1 MAGTVKVSVIVP
13 VYGVERYLGRCIE
26 SLLGQTLR
34 QLEIILVDDGSPDAC
49 PQICDRYAREHANVT
64 VIHKRNEGL
73 GMARNTGLLRAR
85 GDYVAFVDSDDYI
98 ARTGLES
105 LYDIACRH
113 GADTVLGAYARVR
126 GDGSSRRGQNP
137 LGGSVFTGST
147 EILTTVLRGMLGSP
161 VGYPD
166 DMYQMMSVWLGIYS
180 RKIIC
185 DNDIRFCSERQL
197 ISEDLIFDLD
207 YYPHAQRVAI
217 SDCDYYYYCENG
229 SSLTTAYRG
238 DRFEMDRRLYQE
250 LERRCT
256 ALGLDAQDRLDRSF
270 LGRARQCL
278 YAEVRCQPWRVAR
291 TNMRRI
297 CSDGFLTERVRR
309 YPMRRY
315 PPKLRLLAFLM
326 EHRAVDLLYVICAA
340 FK

>member
-1 MAGTVKVSVIVP
+1 MADTVKVSVIVP

-26 SLLGQTLR
+26 SLLGQTLEPI
-34 QLEIILVDDGSPDAC
+34 EIILVDDGSPDAC

-73 GMARNTGLLRAR
+73 GMARNSGLLHAR

-98 ARTGLES
+98 ARTGLKS
-105 LYDIACRH
+105 LYDLACELD
-113 GADTVLGAYARVR
+113 ADTVLGSYARV
-126 GDGSSRRGQNP
+126 GQDGSTHQGQNP
-137 LGGSVFTGST
+137 LRNGVFTGSA

-161 VGYPD
+161 ADYPD
-166 DMYQMMSVWLGIYS
+166 DIYQMMSVWLGIYS
-180 RKIIC
+180 RTIIR

-229 SSLTTAYRG
+229 SSLTLTYRE
-238 DRFEMDRRLYQE
+238 DRFERNQELFCE
-250 LERRCT
+250 LERRCD
-256 ALGLDAQDRLDRSF
+256 ALGLDARDRLDRSY

-278 YAEVRCQPWRVAR
+278 RSEVRHHPGGVAR
-291 TNMRRI
+291 ERMRRI
-297 CSDGFLTERVRR
+297 CSDEHFQEVVSRFS
-309 YPMRRY
+309 MRGY
-315 PPKLRLLAFLM
+315 PPRLRVFALLM
-326 EHRAVDLLYVICAA
+326 KHGRVGLLWALCSVLR
-340 FK
+340 